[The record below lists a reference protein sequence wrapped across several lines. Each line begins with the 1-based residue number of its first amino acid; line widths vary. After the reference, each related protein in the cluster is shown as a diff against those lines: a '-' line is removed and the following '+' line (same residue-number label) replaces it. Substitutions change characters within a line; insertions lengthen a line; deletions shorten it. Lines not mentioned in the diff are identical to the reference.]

1 MPLQP
6 SFSPFQLFDNLWK
19 NFFFLAALLF
29 FSLEMEP
36 MTSRDLR
43 HLEASSDPEIFF
55 SSKKC
60 NFFFKLVAR
69 WRFGNLL
76 QRWHNRD
83 TINTLIEKKVSMVS
97 KLDYFE
103 SSVLELDIK
112 ASVSIK
118 LWPRIGLLITFECS
132 VEL

>member
-1 MPLQP
+1 MP
-6 SFSPFQLFDNLWK
+6 
-19 NFFFLAALLF
+19 
-29 FSLEMEP
+29 
-36 MTSRDLR
+36 SRDLR

-69 WRFGNLL
+69 WRFGKLL
-76 QRWHNRD
+76 QLWHNRD
-83 TINTLIEKKVSMVS
+83 TINTLIEKKSMVS

-132 VEL
+132 DEL

>member
-1 MPLQP
+1 MP
-6 SFSPFQLFDNLWK
+6 
-19 NFFFLAALLF
+19 
-29 FSLEMEP
+29 
-36 MTSRDLR
+36 SRDLR

-69 WRFGNLL
+69 WRFENLL

-103 SSVLELDIK
+103 SSVLEMDIT